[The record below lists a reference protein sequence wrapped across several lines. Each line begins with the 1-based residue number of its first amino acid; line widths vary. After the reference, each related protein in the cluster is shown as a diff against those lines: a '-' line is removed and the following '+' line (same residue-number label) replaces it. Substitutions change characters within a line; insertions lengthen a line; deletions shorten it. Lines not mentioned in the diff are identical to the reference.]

1 MYTKKE
7 LIIDERL
14 NEILGEVYDMKL
26 FSNLKFNRVDIK
38 AYYTENIY
46 GDDNFDIRE
55 STPVEAHFVGCDVI
69 IYINSEYDGKW
80 RDIELKSVLAHILRL
95 IDVSWS
101 GDKPKINI
109 DIKRKNVVDYEV
121 MELFGDNN
129 PFYSEFIHKA
139 QNLGDVPPIDDQYF
153 PRN

>member
-14 NEILGEVYDMKL
+14 DEILNEVYNMKL
-26 FSNLKFNRVDIK
+26 FTNLKLNYVEIRAF
-38 AYYTENIY
+38 YTEDIY

-55 STPVEAHFVGCDVI
+55 STPVEAHFVECDVI
-69 IYINSEYDGKW
+69 IYINSEYNGKW
-80 RDIELKSVLAHILRL
+80 RDVELKSVLAHILRL
-95 IDVSWS
+95 VDVSWS
-101 GDKPKINI
+101 GDQPKINI
-109 DIKRKNVVDYEV
+109 DVKRKNVVDYEV

-129 PFYSEFIHKA
+129 PFYSELIHKA
-139 QNLGDVPPIDDQYF
+139 QDLGEVPEQDDWF

>member
-7 LIIDERL
+7 IIIDDRL
-14 NEILGEVYDMKL
+14 DKMLDEVMNMKL
-26 FSNLKFNRVDIK
+26 FRNMIVNRVAIK
-38 AYYTENIY
+38 AYYTECIF
-46 GDDNFDIRE
+46 GDDDFDVRE
-55 STPVEAHFVGCDVI
+55 STPVESYYAKCDVI
-69 IYINSEYDGKW
+69 IYIHSEHKDKW
-80 RDIELKSVLAHILRL
+80 RDVELKSVLAHILRL
-95 IDVSWS
+95 VDVNWS

-109 DIKRKNVVDYEV
+109 DVKNKMRLDYEV

-139 QNLGDVPPIDDQYF
+139 QDLGDVPEDVEYF